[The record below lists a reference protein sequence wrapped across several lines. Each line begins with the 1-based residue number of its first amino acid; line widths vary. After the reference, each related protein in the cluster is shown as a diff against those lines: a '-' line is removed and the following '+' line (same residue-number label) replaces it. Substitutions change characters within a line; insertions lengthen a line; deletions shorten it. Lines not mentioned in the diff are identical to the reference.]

1 MKKLNKNNKG
11 FSLVELLVV
20 IAIMVVL
27 VGVIA
32 PTLLKN
38 IEKARVAADVQTL
51 DAIAGAIQ
59 DAIGSNETAY
69 TEAMSV
75 AGTDYYSVKDLYAGK
90 AKADNDVKTLK
101 GVVEE
106 YLTYSKIKFKG
117 TDASKAIKASEDKLQ
132 YNITKD
138 GTITVRLLK
147 DGSTTEVIESYS
159 VTR

>member
-1 MKKLNKNNKG
+1 MKKLNKDNKG

-59 DAIGSNETAY
+59 DAIGSDEKSY
-69 TEAMSV
+69 TEAMNI
-75 AGTDYYSVKDLYAGK
+75 AGTAYYSVEKLYSGTITSEKDVENLTKTVSDYL
-90 AKADNDVKTLK
+90 AK
-101 GVVEE
+101 
-106 YLTYSKIKFKG
+106 SKIAFKG
-117 TDASKAIKASEDKLQ
+117 TDAKASYTADNNNLQ
-132 YNITKD
+132 FNITKE
-138 GTITVRLLK
+138 GTITVKLLDK
-147 DGSTTEVIESYS
+147 TGNDMDSYS

>member
-1 MKKLNKNNKG
+1 MKKLNKDNKG

-59 DAIGSNETAY
+59 DAIGSDEKSY
-69 TEAMSV
+69 TEAMNI
-75 AGTDYYSVKDLYAGK
+75 AGTAYYSVEKLYSGTINSEKDVEDLTKTVSDYL
-90 AKADNDVKTLK
+90 AK
-101 GVVEE
+101 
-106 YLTYSKIKFKG
+106 SKIAFKG
-117 TDASKAIKASEDKLQ
+117 TDAKASYTADKNNLQ
-132 YNITKD
+132 FNITKE
-138 GTITVRLLK
+138 GTITVKLLDK
-147 DGSTTEVIESYS
+147 TGNDMDSYS

>member
-1 MKKLNKNNKG
+1 MKKLNKDNKG

-59 DAIGSNETAY
+59 DAIGSDEKSY
-69 TEAMSV
+69 TEAMNI
-75 AGTDYYSVKDLYAGK
+75 AGNEYYSVEELYSGTINSDK
-90 AKADNDVKTLK
+90 DVKNLTK
-101 GVVEE
+101 TVSD
-106 YLTYSKIKFKG
+106 YLAKSKIAFKG
-117 TDASKAIKASEDKLQ
+117 TDANASYTADKNNLQ
-132 YNITKD
+132 FNITKE
-138 GTITVRLLK
+138 GTITVKLLDK
-147 DGSTTEVIESYS
+147 TGNDIASYS